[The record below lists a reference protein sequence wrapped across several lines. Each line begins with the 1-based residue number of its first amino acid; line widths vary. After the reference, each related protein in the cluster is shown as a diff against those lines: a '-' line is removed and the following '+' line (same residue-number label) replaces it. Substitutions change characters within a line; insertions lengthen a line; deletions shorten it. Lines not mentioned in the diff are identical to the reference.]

1 MSSVSGPLTCVL
13 VMVGIGLHFAPDNV
27 AAKVRAVVADSM
39 RPGQVAARQLTDA
52 CRGEFHTQAAKT
64 EVSRRSEVDR
74 LRDQLQ
80 REQTR
85 TASLQMRLAQLSD
98 QQTRD
103 ASMPETIRS
112 LPPLVTSSL
121 IDASV
126 LGDAVAE
133 KWRKGKLL
141 DRGQTSG
148 VRETELVVKSSHSLV
163 DVGRDA
169 DLSPEDGVLLGRCV
183 IGKVERV
190 GRWTSTFLMLTDA
203 GYRGRAQLVHQAESG
218 YVFGA
223 KGILEGQGEP
233 RCRLSGIAATDSV
246 TVGDAV
252 YAATREGLSSTPL
265 YYGRVVE
272 ATLGP
277 SDSEWTILVE
287 PVPVPS
293 DLRTVQIMR
302 TAVNADRLTAER

>member
-1 MSSVSGPLTCVL
+1 MSSMSGPLTCVL
-13 VMVGIGLHFAPDNV
+13 VLVGVGLHFAPETV
-27 AAKVRAVVADSM
+27 VVKVRAVVADSL
-39 RPGQVAARQLTDA
+39 RPGQLAVRQATDFI
-52 CRGEFHTQAAKT
+52 RGNGRLNSGKPNQP
-64 EVSRRSEVDR
+64 SEEDL
-74 LRDQLQ
+74 LRVQLHE
-80 REQTR
+80 EQTR
-85 TASLQMRLAQLSD
+85 TATLQMQLAQMAD
-98 QQTRD
+98 QHSRQE
-103 ASMPETIRS
+103 SLPETIRS

-121 IDASV
+121 IDATV

-148 VRETELVVKSSHSLV
+148 VRETELVVKSNHGLV

-169 DLSPEDGVLLGRCV
+169 NLSPEDGVLLGRCV

-190 GRWTSTFLMLTDA
+190 GRWTSTFLMLNDA
-203 GYRGRAQLVHQAESG
+203 GYRGRAQLVHQTQTG

-233 RCRLSGIAATDSV
+233 LCRLKGIASTDSV
-246 TVGDAV
+246 AVGDAV
-252 YAATREGLSSTPL
+252 YAATRDGVSSTPL

-272 ATLGP
+272 ASLGP
-277 SDSEWTILVE
+277 SDSEWTVLVQ

-293 DLRTVQIMR
+293 DLQHVQIMR
-302 TAVNADRLTAER
+302 TAVNTERLTAER